1 MSADEVLAS
10 ELVSTQFFVVDCRPA
25 ELYNLGHLSRAFHLD
40 CSLMLQV
47 GARLCTLHYHLHQ
60 SHLIEF

>member
-1 MSADEVLAS
+1 MSADEVVAS

-47 GARLCTLHYHLHQ
+47 GAHFYTL
-60 SHLIEF
+60 

>member
-1 MSADEVLAS
+1 MSADEVVAS

-47 GARLCTLHYHLHQ
+47 KLKSSFCQ
-60 SHLIEF
+60 

>member
-1 MSADEVLAS
+1 MSADEVVAS

-47 GARLCTLHYHLHQ
+47 GRVFIPGVT
-60 SHLIEF
+60 IIFWPK